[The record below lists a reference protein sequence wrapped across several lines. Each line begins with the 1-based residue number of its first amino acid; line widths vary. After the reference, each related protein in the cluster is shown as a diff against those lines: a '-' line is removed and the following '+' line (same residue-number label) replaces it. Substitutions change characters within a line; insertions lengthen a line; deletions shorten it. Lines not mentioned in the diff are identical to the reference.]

1 MVMWIYGQELIKVS
15 CHPAMFG
22 GHRHSGSGVLILVWH
37 TILQDQLFKGSCNF
51 MGGNPH
57 AMHHKP
63 SMVAKAIAVVKMFLM
78 FKGHNSTCPLLNL

>member
-1 MVMWIYGQELIKVS
+1 
-15 CHPAMFG
+15 
-22 GHRHSGSGVLILVWH
+22 
-37 TILQDQLFKGSCNF
+37 